1 MKERITPDTQIEELV
16 ETYPEAVR
24 FLTKRGIRC
33 IRCGEPIWGTLKELL
48 LEDGVENPSLLV
60 DALNVFLRDLREE
73 RES

>member
-48 LEDGVENPSLLV
+48 LKDGVENPSLLV
-60 DALNVFLRDLREE
+60 DELNVFLRDLREE